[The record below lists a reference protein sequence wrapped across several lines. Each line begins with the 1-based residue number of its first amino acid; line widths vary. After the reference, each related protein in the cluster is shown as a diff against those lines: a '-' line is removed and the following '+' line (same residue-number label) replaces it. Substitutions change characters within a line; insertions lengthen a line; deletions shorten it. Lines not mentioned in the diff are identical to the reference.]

1 MSKLYMGG
9 TCSSKRN
16 NEGSGCSGSSGSV
29 VPNTYSSSI
38 DPSVCRSVFADGP
51 SSAFYTL
58 TPSER
63 LLDRFHIRGWL
74 CERLSGQPNPP
85 ASTQNRPHRAQ
96 PCTAPPRSHCAGPGR
111 YTVVD
116 SDSLCTN
123 TYTGFFFLQ
132 NSCNQTGSAVDVDLR
147 VEVTRCS
154 GSCYYSTHF
163 PTWARVSAGIFVG
176 IFILAMLAFAFRR
189 YQQRNQGVVAVTTV
203 QLAPAEG
210 YYTGSAAPAYGP
222 QPGYYNGGAGQPAY
236 AGAWGAQPAGYPPAG
251 GTSGYGGG
259 YGSQPLPAMAPPAPH
274 QPAPMSTV
282 TLGLPSEAEG
292 GSAAAPTGGSN
303 SSFYPPPSSGTAAGS
318 PATGTSGPYPKV

>member
-1 MSKLYMGG
+1 MQSVFGGSCIAVPINFNSANFRYIAAYMAGPTPPGCSDGDLTMSKLYMGG

-16 NEGSGCSGSSGSV
+16 NEGSGCGGSSGSG

-58 TPSER
+58 TPS
-63 LLDRFHIRGWL
+63 
-74 CERLSGQPNPP
+74 
-85 ASTQNRPHRAQ
+85 T
-96 PCTAPPRSHCAGPGR
+96 GR

-116 SDSLCTN
+116 SDTLCTN

-147 VEVTRCS
+147 VEVTRYS

-251 GTSGYGGG
+251 GAIGYGGG